1 MALLFFQLLLKEY
14 TIEAGARMNEKKRVG
29 APRKTPE
36 GGQRVTFYL
45 PKDVTA
51 WIREQGG
58 ARWIRQ
64 QAYKA
69 MGKNES
75 QGDSVPKKR

>member
-1 MALLFFQLLLKEY
+1 
-14 TIEAGARMNEKKRVG
+14 MNEKKKVG

-51 WIREQGG
+51 LKREQGG

-69 MGKNES
+69 MGKN
-75 QGDSVPKKR
+75 

>member
-1 MALLFFQLLLKEY
+1 M
-14 TIEAGARMNEKKRVG
+14 TEKKPVG

-45 PKDVTA
+45 PREVAA
-51 WIREQGG
+51 WIRENGG

-69 MGKNES
+69 MEKKEETKNE
-75 QGDSVPKKR
+75 

>member
-1 MALLFFQLLLKEY
+1 
-14 TIEAGARMNEKKRVG
+14 MNEKKTVG

-45 PKDVTA
+45 PKEVTA
-51 WIREQGG
+51 WIRENGG

-64 QAYKA
+64 QVYKA

-75 QGDSVPKKR
+75 